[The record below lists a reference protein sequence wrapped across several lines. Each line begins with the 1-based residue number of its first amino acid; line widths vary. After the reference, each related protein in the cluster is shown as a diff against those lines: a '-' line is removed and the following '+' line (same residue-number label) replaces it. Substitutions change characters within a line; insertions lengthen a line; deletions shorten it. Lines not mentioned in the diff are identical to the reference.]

1 MRVYVL
7 GVIENFS
14 GEIFGA
20 ESGEEL
26 DLNFLGRIEMLS
38 DYRDVSKPTV
48 LTSKAVCEEYKPI
61 VGRME
66 KGLDA
71 IVAEGD
77 ALLH

>member
-1 MRVYVL
+1 MQ
-7 GVIENFS
+7 
-14 GEIFGA
+14 
-20 ESGEEL
+20 
-26 DLNFLGRIEMLS
+26 S

-66 KGLDA
+66 EGLDA
-71 IVAEGD
+71 IAAEGD